1 MTAAAPEVF
10 AVVVTHG
17 SLGQELVR
25 TAETILGPQDRVEV
39 ISNTDATPERIA
51 DGLLARLASE
61 PDVSVYLFVDL
72 LGGSC
77 GILCREV
84 RRRRPDA
91 VVFSGVN
98 LPMLV
103 EFFHWRGRVAETEL
117 RQRLIGK
124 GRDGIQCIG

>member
-1 MTAAAPEVF
+1 MNPVVLAI
-10 AVVVTHG
+10 VVTHG
-17 SLGQELVR
+17 SLGKELVR

-39 ISNTDATPERIA
+39 LSNSESTLEGLAGWLRERLARETDAP
-51 DGLLARLASE
+51 
-61 PDVSVYLFVDL
+61 VYLFVDL

-77 GILCREV
+77 GHLCQEL
-84 RRRRPDA
+84 RRVRPDA

-103 EFFHWRGRVAETEL
+103 EFFHWRGRVGEPEL